1 MGASQRVTLLEFLFF
16 FTYSN
21 IDIEANKNS
30 QNKKEAPKES
40 FFQSFFSSLFG
51 NSNPEADKKRKLRNI
66 AKAISKSK
74 YKSFYKPSTVE
85 MQAPFGKF
93 IYDIYKT
100 IAPAQIMFKNLPNPS
115 IFTRHIINYILSDN
129 QRKIEEQLD
138 EQKILEVSRKLPM
151 KELKKQV
158 ELKLQ
163 EFINEFNDEKALC
176 AENLSKSFT
185 LFKAFCTFDYYL
197 IIRKFDSSYREFN
210 FNTTPRL
217 EKINA
222 EYVLNDLKDFMEIA
236 YAMTDNSINW
246 QTLFAMI
253 KSSQQ
258 KEVISYNN
266 WKKIL
271 EKIKSIQASRSLD
284 LIVQH
289 IGQETGYS
297 TKPISDFRSVLEPY
311 IENFEN
317 ETKALLQKIESEQ
330 KENKASNLSVQ
341 IFGAS
346 DTQNLKYYI
355 PSFNA
360 VLEKKNLE
368 VIVYAEPL
376 NYLKTFLLEYLK
388 KDIREYYE
396 IVVIRGQWDSRLSAP
411 ISNAYQELLKTSEMI
426 TAFDENF
433 SEEGS
438 MGMKIKTLLPKTAHD
453 ASAESII
460 NRVVSDANDE
470 ARGYIITS
478 TQNLVVIAKT
488 IKQLLEDFSKEK
500 HLIVQNWKELEKFFE
515 VPFKDFSVNI
525 YKKIYLFVQLMQNY
539 IVE

>member
-1 MGASQRVTLLEFLFF
+1 MRRPWRVTLLEFLFF

-21 IDIEANKNS
+21 IVMEVNKSS

-100 IAPAQIMFKNLPNPS
+100 VAPAQIMFKNLPNPS

-236 YAMTDNSINW
+236 YAMTDNSIDW
-246 QTLFAMI
+246 HTLFAMI

-411 ISNAYQELLKTSEMI
+411 MSNAYQELLKTSEMI

>member
-1 MGASQRVTLLEFLFF
+1 M
-16 FTYSN
+16 
-21 IDIEANKNS
+21 EANKNS

-236 YAMTDNSINW
+236 YAMTDNSIDW

-500 HLIVQNWKELEKFFE
+500 HLIVQNWKELEKFFD